1 MRLEKKS
8 AIVTGGSRGIGAA
21 IARRFVLEGANVL
34 LNYNSS
40 KEQALRLAENL
51 SKETKSG
58 GRVIP
63 FKADVSNFSE
73 TKAMVSKALQEFGRI
88 DILVNN
94 AGIIFRKKFLE
105 TTEEDYDKV
114 MNVNLKGVFFLTQ
127 QVVPIMLEQKKGK
140 IINISSIS
148 GLAHPS
154 TLTHPDYVAS
164 KAGLIG
170 LTRSLAANLGPYIN
184 VNAICPGTIET
195 DMIASLSDRA
205 RELSANESFLKRLG
219 EPEDVAGAAL
229 FLASDDADFITGEI
243 ITVTGGRGMR

>member
-1 MRLEKKS
+1 MRLQGKS
-8 AIVTGGSRGIGAA
+8 AIITGASRGIGAA
-21 IARRFVLEGANVL
+21 IARRFAGEGANVL

-40 KEQALRLAENL
+40 KESALQVVKSIEKE
-51 SKETKSG
+51 SKNA

-63 FKADVSNFSE
+63 FKADVSNFTE
-73 TKAMVSKALQEFGRI
+73 TKIMVSTARQEFGGI
-88 DILVNN
+88 DVLVNN

-114 MNVNLKGVFFLTQ
+114 MNVNLKSVFFLTQ
-127 QVVPIMLEQKKGK
+127 QVAPIMLEQKKGK

-164 KAGLIG
+164 KAGLVG

-184 VNAICPGTIET
+184 VNAIAPGTIET
-195 DMIASLSDRA
+195 DMTASLTEEA
-205 RELSANESFLKRLG
+205 LTTSANESFLKRLG
-219 EPEDVAGAAL
+219 TPKDVANAAL
-229 FLASDDADFITGEI
+229 FLASDESDFITGEI
-243 ITVTGGRGMR
+243 LTVTGGRGMR